1 MVYAPLTRC
10 RRRGA
15 FTLIEV
21 LVALT
26 LVAAIAAVVAPMFSD
41 DSRLRVMAASGIIR
55 SDIELA
61 QVMTIS
67 HPDNPVVVCFDP
79 DNATYWLAYAT
90 DPTTPLPREDTG
102 EPYQVTLGVDR
113 ARSAAGVS
121 LAVEQM
127 TSNRIEF
134 AAHGGLTT
142 FTTTP
147 LIKIICGAQG
157 IQLSIKPATGTVTE
171 SRMSIAASKGGGGK
185 ANP

>member
-1 MVYAPLTRC
+1 MVNATSS
-10 RRRGA
+10 RRGPWRA

-41 DSRLRVMAASGIIR
+41 DSRLRVMAASGIVR

-67 HPDNPVVVCFDP
+67 HPDDPVVVCFDP
-79 DNATYWLAYAT
+79 DNATYWLAYAA

-113 ARSAAGVS
+113 ARSAAAVS
-121 LAVEQM
+121 VTVEQM

-147 LIKIICGAQG
+147 LINLVCGSQG

-171 SRMSIAASKGGGGK
+171 SRMSISASKGGGKG
-185 ANP
+185 NP